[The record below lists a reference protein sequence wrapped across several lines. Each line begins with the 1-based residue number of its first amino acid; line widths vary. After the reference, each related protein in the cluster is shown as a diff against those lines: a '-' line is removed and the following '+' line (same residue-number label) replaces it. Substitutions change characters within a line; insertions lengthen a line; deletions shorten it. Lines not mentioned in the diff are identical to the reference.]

1 MRASVILAAALIVA
15 AACSKES
22 TTSNGEISAPPAASA
37 SRGPE
42 RDLQWG
48 PAPAIFP
55 PGAEMAVLQG
65 DPSKTDEFTVRLRMP
80 NGYKIPPHTHPTTE
94 NVTVITGTFLAGM
107 GAQFNEATTERFGQG
122 EFVSIPQNHAH
133 YAMTQGLT
141 IVQVHAIGP
150 FALTYVNPADTP
162 AAAR

>member
-1 MRASVILAAALIVA
+1 MRGTATFIAAFILA

-22 TTSNGEISAPPAASA
+22 TSNGEISDPATASA

-48 PAPAIFP
+48 PAPAVFP
-55 PGAEMAVLQG
+55 AGAEMAVLQG
-65 DPSKTDEFTVRLRMP
+65 DPSKADEFTVRLRMP
-80 NGYKIPPHTHPTTE
+80 SGYKIPPHTHPTTE

-107 GAQFNEATTERFGQG
+107 GGQFSEAGMERFGQG
-122 EFVSIPQNHAH
+122 DFVSVPQNHAH
-133 YAMTQGLT
+133 YAMTRGQT

-150 FALTYVNPADTP
+150 FALTYVNAADIPP
-162 AAAR
+162 AAR

>member
-1 MRASVILAAALIVA
+1 MRGTVIFVAALIAA

-22 TTSNGEISAPPAASA
+22 STSNGEISAPTSASA
-37 SRGPE
+37 TRGPE
-42 RDLQWG
+42 RDFQWG

-65 DPSKTDEFTVRLRMP
+65 DPSKSEEFTVRLRMP
-80 NGYKIPPHTHPTTE
+80 SGYKIPPHTHPTAE

-107 GAQFNEATTERFGQG
+107 GAQFNEAATERFGQG
-122 EFVSIPQNHAH
+122 DFVSIPQNHAH
-133 YAMTQGLT
+133 FAMTRGQT
-141 IVQVHAIGP
+141 IVQVHAMGP

>member
-1 MRASVILAAALIVA
+1 MRGTGLFVAAFILA

-22 TTSNGEISAPPAASA
+22 TSNGEISAPATASA

-42 RDLQWG
+42 RDIQWG
-48 PAPAIFP
+48 PAPAVFP

-80 NGYKIPPHTHPTTE
+80 SGYKIPSHTHPTTE
-94 NVTVITGTFLAGM
+94 NVTVITGTFLTGM
-107 GAQFNEATTERFGQG
+107 GGVFNEAGMDAFGQG
-122 EFVSIPQNHAH
+122 DFVSIPQDHAH
-133 YAMTQGLT
+133 YAMTRGKT

-162 AAAR
+162 AASR

>member
-1 MRASVILAAALIVA
+1 MRGTVILFAAAIVA

-22 TTSNGEISAPPAASA
+22 TTSNGEISAPTTASA

-65 DPSKTDEFTVRLRMP
+65 DPSTSQEFTVRLRMP
-80 NGYKIPPHTHPTTE
+80 SGYKIPPHTHPTTE

-107 GAQFNEATTERFGQG
+107 GAQFNEAAMERLGQG
-122 EFVSIPQNHAH
+122 DFASIPQDHAH
-133 YAMTQGLT
+133 YAMTRGQT

-150 FALTYVNPADTP
+150 FALTYVNPADVP
-162 AAAR
+162 ADAR